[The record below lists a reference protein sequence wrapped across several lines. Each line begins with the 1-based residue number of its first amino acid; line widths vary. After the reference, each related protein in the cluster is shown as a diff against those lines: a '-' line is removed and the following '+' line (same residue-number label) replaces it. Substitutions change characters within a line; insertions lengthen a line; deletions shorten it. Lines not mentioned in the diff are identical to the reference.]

1 MSAVVYLAVGL
12 IGIIFAMISFTGL
25 EHNDDN

>member
-12 IGIIFAMISFTGL
+12 IGIVFAMISFTGL
-25 EHNDDN
+25 EHGDDN

>member
-25 EHNDDN
+25 EHGDDN

>member
-25 EHNDDN
+25 EHGNDK

>member
-1 MSAVVYLAVGL
+1 MSAVIYLAVGL

-25 EHNDDN
+25 EHGDDN